1 MSPELNK
8 ESRAVRAPEDGRA
21 PPASPA
27 IVGYIDKIEGNKVSG
42 WAWDRNRPDVPVD
55 VDIHIAG
62 KPVTTVRADR
72 LRKDLQRSG
81 TGNGYHAF
89 EAVLEAAVGEAER
102 ALVGAVAR
110 VDGFTGAIA
119 LANRAADPN
128 ATVDISTPAGPPPE
142 LQRWLNDLAVV
153 RAAFEQTLKMA
164 AEDIREAVRGSRA
177 QVPASGAVVDVASP
191 DAIDELRTKQDELSK
206 QLAALEVFHTRFDAV
221 LRTMERPQAD
231 LERKEDTGKGLKLA
245 VVVVAMLSA
254 LSLFVGVYSIL
265 H

>member
-1 MSPELNK
+1 MLPESKK
-8 ESRAVRAPEDGRA
+8 ESRLVRAPEDGRA
-21 PPASPA
+21 PPVSPA
-27 IVGYIDKIEGNKVSG
+27 IVGYIDKIDGNKVSG

-55 VDIHIAG
+55 VDIHIG
-62 KPVTTVRADR
+62 GRPVSSVRADR
-72 LRKDLQRSG
+72 LRKDLARSG

-89 EAVLEAAVGEAER
+89 EAVLDAPVAEAER

-110 VDGFTGAIA
+110 VDGYTGAIA

-128 ATVDISTPAGPPPE
+128 AIADTSTPAGPPPE

-164 AEDIREAVRGSRA
+164 AEDIREAVRGRNQS
-177 QVPASGAVVDVASP
+177 STGGAIVDVASP
-191 DAIDELRTKQDELSK
+191 DAIEELRARQDELSK
-206 QLAALEVFHTRFDAV
+206 QLAALEVFHTRFDSV

-231 LERKEDTGKGLKLA
+231 QERKEDSGKGLKLA
-245 VVVVAMLSA
+245 VVVVAMLSV
-254 LSLFVGVYSIL
+254 LSLVVGVYSIL

>member
-1 MSPELNK
+1 MSREK
-8 ESRAVRAPEDGRA
+8 ESRLVRAPEDGRA
-21 PPASPA
+21 VPASPA

-42 WAWDRNRPDVPVD
+42 WAWDRNRPDMAVD

-62 KPVTTVRADR
+62 RPVTSVRADR

-89 EAVLEAAVGEAER
+89 EAVLDAPVGEAER

-110 VDGFTGAIA
+110 VDGYTGAIA
-119 LANRAADPN
+119 LANRAADPD
-128 ATVDISTPAGPPPE
+128 ATADTSTPAAPPPE

-164 AEDIREAVRGSRA
+164 AEDIREAVRGRNQAPSA
-177 QVPASGAVVDVASP
+177 GAVVEVGNP
-191 DAIDELRTKQDELSK
+191 DAIEELRTRQDELSK
-206 QLAALEVFHTRFDAV
+206 QLAALEVFHTRFDTV
-221 LRTMERPQAD
+221 LRTMERPQAE
-231 LERKEDTGKGLKLA
+231 LERKEDTGSGLRLA

-254 LSLFVGVYSIL
+254 LSLFVGIYSIL